1 VALSL
6 INKPQ
11 LSASHLRRRDAT
23 VSIMKRSDTDD
34 RAGLVKV
41 VFHIRV
47 EDGWPPVGAESMWA
61 RPVSTDVVEL
71 DNTPF
76 FARGVSCG
84 DHVRVVREDDG
95 TLTAVEVVKWSQR
108 CTVRVVPFRAGPLQ
122 GDRQRVLDEFATAG
136 VTGEGIE
143 QYNIVALDVP
153 PTADLPAVKRLLRD
167 GVERGWWD
175 YEESNIGDA
184 WADAA

>member
-1 VALSL
+1 
-6 INKPQ
+6 
-11 LSASHLRRRDAT
+11 
-23 VSIMKRSDTDD
+23 MKRSDADD

-41 VFHIRV
+41 FFHIRV
-47 EDGWPPVGAESMWA
+47 EDGWPPVGTESMWA
-61 RPVSTDVVEL
+61 RPVSDDVVEL
-71 DNTPF
+71 DNVPF

-84 DHVRVVREDDG
+84 DHVRVVRDDNG
-95 TLTAVEVVKWSQR
+95 TLTAVEVVEWSQR

-122 GDRQRVLDEFATAG
+122 GDRQRVLDEFAAVG

-153 PTADLPAVKRLLRD
+153 PTADLSAVKRLLRD
-167 GVERGWWD
+167 GAELGWWD

-184 WADAA
+184 WADAV